1 VTTSGTP
8 SSAAAAPGGSHGSRP
23 RGGGDGPI
31 VEGFPETLCGFWL
44 GDQCFAVAASIV
56 GEVVPCESMTP
67 VPLAPPAIRGLF
79 NLRGT
84 PVAVIDLGTA
94 LGLTDLAPAEEP
106 QAGRPMSVLVLRA
119 EELLVV
125 VVIRRMEMVLPA
137 NRGRF
142 RLRRDSA
149 EENPLV
155 AGFVEVPERASLVMT
170 VLGSEELLAK
180 LQGLRFRR
188 EDDE

>member
-1 VTTSGTP
+1 VATSGTP
-8 SSAAAAPGGSHGSRP
+8 SSAAAARSGSHGTGPR
-23 RGGGDGPI
+23 RGGDAP
-31 VEGFPETLCGFWL
+31 VAEGFPETLCGFWL

-84 PVAVIDLGTA
+84 PVAIIDLGTA

-119 EELLVV
+119 EELLVG

-137 NRGRF
+137 HRGRF
-142 RLRRDSA
+142 RARRDSA

-180 LQGLRFRR
+180 LQELRFHR

>member
-8 SSAAAAPGGSHGSRP
+8 SSAAAVSGGSHGSRP

-44 GDQCFAVAASIV
+44 GDQCLAVAASIV

-119 EELLVV
+119 EELLVG

-137 NRGRF
+137 HRGRF

-180 LQGLRFRR
+180 LQELRFIR